1 MANPVPI
8 TINDLLTS
16 YGNIVP
22 VSTSA
27 GVSSAID
34 WINIVEVYCLEH
46 IDAVPNGHYIVFY
59 CEDANKNIKLLDTDY
74 AKINNY
80 MYHIRSMLYA
90 ITQQLQ

>member
-1 MANPVPI
+1 MTETVPI
-8 TINDLLTS
+8 TINDLITAYQS
-16 YGNIVP
+16 IVP

-34 WINIVEVYCLEH
+34 WINIVEVYCLEP

-90 ITQQLQ
+90 ITQQEQ